1 MAFYLTIWL
10 YINYMR
16 NGPSFNI
23 PPTEARNI
31 GPSYS
36 QYIGPSYSQV
46 LKPHHLPGEEQYGTP
61 HVIVE
66 ISYSKS
72 LIGTNYLQSGKYSNK

>member
-1 MAFYLTIWL
+1 MG
-10 YINYMR
+10 

-23 PPTEARNI
+23 PPTETRNI

-36 QYIGPSYSQV
+36 QYIGLSFSRV
-46 LKPHHLPGEEQYGTP
+46 LKSHHLPGEEQYGTA
-61 HVIVE
+61 HVVVE

-72 LIGTNYLQSGKYSNK
+72 LIGANYSPLNIEINKIFSSSGGNSYI